1 MKRTKPPFR
10 ADHVGS
16 LLRPAA
22 LKKARE
28 QRAKG
33 DIGAAELQG
42 DRRPRDRARHQEA
55 GRGRPAID
63 HRRRIP
69 PLLVA
74 SRFPLGPRR
83 RREARDGHRHCLRRR
98 QHAQRGPQD
107 HRQARLLRPSDDR
120 AFQVRRR
127 AHQAHAQDHHSVAVG
142 GLRPA
147 AADADRQKRLSQAR
161 RLLRRSR
168 PGLQKG
174 RARLRRRRL
183 PLSAARRSVHRH
195 AVRREL
201 SRRR

>member
-33 DIGAAELQG
+33 EIDAAALKAVE
-42 DRRPRDRARHQEA
+42 DREIERVIKTP
-55 GRGRPAID
+55 GRRRPAID

-83 RREARDGHRHCLRRR
+83 
-98 QHAQRGPQD
+98 
-107 HRQARLLRPSDDR
+107 HRQARHGLRHRLCRREHAQRRAQGHRQDRLFRPSDAR

-127 AHQAHAQDHHSVAVG
+127 PHQAHTQDHHPVAVG

-147 AADADRQKRLSQAR
+147 AADADRPHDLSQAR
-161 RLLRRSR
+161 CLLRRSR
-168 PGLQKG
+168 PGLPTS

-195 AVRREL
+195 AVRSEL
-201 SRRR
+201 PGAR